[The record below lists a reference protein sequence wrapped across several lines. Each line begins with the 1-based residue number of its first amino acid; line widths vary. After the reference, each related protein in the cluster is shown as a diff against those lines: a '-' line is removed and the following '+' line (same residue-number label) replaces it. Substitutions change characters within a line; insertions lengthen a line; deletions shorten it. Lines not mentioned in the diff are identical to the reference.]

1 VEFEDFSLRWRSVAF
16 RSYRFIRSLAD
27 SKGLSDVIDSDA
39 VAGVVRADEG
49 IAGDVTRR

>member
-27 SKGLSDVIDSDA
+27 SKGLSDVI
-39 VAGVVRADEG
+39 RADEG